1 MYLFL
6 KIGYNISIDCLNII
20 LEKGFI
26 SGIVE
31 SDETYFRVSYK
42 GNHSKGTNFV
52 LPRKPHKRGG
62 QKQGKSSGDKL
73 RGISNEKVCVGICID
88 RKGNVISEKLCT
100 GRVKFS
106 QLKDFFNNKIGEGST
121 LCVDSHYSYMK
132 IPTVFNV
139 TLKRIESGK
148 YKDGI
153 YHIQHANSYHSRLKG
168 WIRDFNGVA
177 TKYLQN
183 YLTWFRWCEITKKEK
198 DISKIKELFINLV
211 TTENYS
217 TINTIKNR
225 YIELS

>member
-1 MYLFL
+1 M
-6 KIGYNISIDCLNII
+6 N
-20 LEKGFI
+20 
-26 SGIVE
+26 

-42 GNHSKGTNFV
+42 GHHSKGTNFV

-62 QKQGKSSGDKL
+62 QKQGKNSGDKL

>member
-1 MYLFL
+1 CLLLHLSLLILNLTLLLPTRSTLFPYTTL
-6 KIGYNISIDCLNII
+6 
-20 LEKGFI
+20 
-26 SGIVE
+26 
-31 SDETYFRVSYK
+31 FRS
-42 GNHSKGTNFV
+42 
-52 LPRKPHKRGG
+52 
-62 QKQGKSSGDKL
+62 
-73 RGISNEKVCVGICID
+73 SNEKVCVGICID

-183 YLTWFRWCEITKKEK
+183 YLTWFR
-198 DISKIKELFINLV
+198 
-211 TTENYS
+211 
-217 TINTIKNR
+217 
-225 YIELS
+225 